1 MEARVQF
8 LLYDKMMSA
17 EMMLGFWSSSFSKV
31 IHVPCLQPGFTSSVR
46 ISSLMVEEYPSSFST
61 CSKMMGKEVGS
72 GFPSWL

>member
-61 CSKMMGKEVGS
+61 LWELLI
-72 GFPSWL
+72 F